1 MLGLARRLRQNTVLG
16 GPFRV
21 PCQELLRE
29 ATLSLKLLDPQ
40 IGEQKLTESVVAE
53 LATRD

>member
-40 IGEQKLTESVVAE
+40 IGEQELTESVVAE